1 MYRIVLLTALFF
13 SIFSFSQEIKKDSTI
28 IKDIYGVRFGVDV
41 SNPIRTI
48 FNSSRKSIEV
58 VGDYR
63 INRKIYAAAEIGFLD
78 NNTEEDYI
86 NFTTTGQYIKLGA
99 NYNLYS
105 NWLDMENEVYAGL
118 RYGFSTFSQT
128 LHNYTVFSDI
138 ALPELTNN
146 EEIAYDGLNASWA
159 ELVFGMKVEVYDNI
173 FLGASFSFK
182 QMINNKHP
190 ENFQNFVVPGFDRVY
205 LNNGG
210 FGFNYTV
217 SYRLPLY
224 KKNKIKDKNLDKT
237 EEKTPKK

>member
-224 KKNKIKDKNLDKT
+224 KKNKIKEKDLDKT

>member
-1 MYRIVLLTALFF
+1 MYRIDLLTALFF

>member
-224 KKNKIKDKNLDKT
+224 KKNKIKDKNLHKT